1 MLPLIFHVHIKHNF
15 NSFLGQKFAM
25 YEMKAL
31 MGTVIQRF
39 KISSVTKRED
49 IVLIADVIL
58 RTEDPVKIKLTL
70 RNDKKIN

>member
-1 MLPLIFHVHIKHNF
+1 
-15 NSFLGQKFAM
+15 M